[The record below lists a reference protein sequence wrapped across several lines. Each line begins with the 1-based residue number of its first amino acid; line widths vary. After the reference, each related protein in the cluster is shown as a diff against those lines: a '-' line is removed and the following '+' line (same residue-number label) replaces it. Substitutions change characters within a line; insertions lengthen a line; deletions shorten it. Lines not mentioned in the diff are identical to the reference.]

1 MNVIYE
7 INPPKILHDSV
18 ININTINHEIEK
30 FLFRTQVL
38 SKLTNFIH
46 ITDSVL
52 GIPRISSIHG
62 AALIAENLKN
72 DQLKISCSVR
82 TRDRNINSLIQ
93 FATQSV
99 YLKIQ
104 DLLFIMGDKP
114 QLKNKL
120 TDNTQLSK
128 PTDVIKILNSLGYS
142 DLLNLNLSIPNKI
155 VNINNFIKKTQANP
169 YGFVTQSINSVQEV
183 KDIKGMLEPSPIKLI
198 PCIMLPSEKNS
209 QAAKMI
215 GLDWKEYEDNVLE
228 FILQVGK
235 LVDHILITSPNS
247 FSEGVDLLSKIKSL

>member
-18 ININTINHEIEK
+18 ININTINREIEK
-30 FLFRTQVL
+30 FLYRTLIL

-62 AALIAENLKN
+62 AALITENLKN

-99 YLKIQ
+99 YLKVK

-114 QLKNKL
+114 QLNNKIPE
-120 TDNTQLSK
+120 DTQLSK
-128 PTDVIKILNSLGYS
+128 PTDVIKILKSLGYS
-142 DLLNLNLSIPNKI
+142 DLINLNLSIPNKI
-155 VNINNFIKKTQANP
+155 INSNNFIKKKQANP
-169 YGFVTQSINSVQEV
+169 YGFITQSINSVQEV
-183 KDIKGMLEPSPIKLI
+183 KDLKRMLEPSPIKLI
-198 PCIMLPSEKNS
+198 PCIMIPSEKNS

-215 GLDWKEYEDNVLE
+215 GLDWKEYEDNLLE

-235 LVDHILITSPNS
+235 LVDQILITSPNS
-247 FSEGVDLLSKIKSL
+247 FSEGVELLSKIKSF

>member
-7 INPPKILHDSV
+7 INPPKILHGSV
-18 ININTINHEIEK
+18 ININTINQEIEK
-30 FLFRTQVL
+30 FLYRTQI
-38 SKLTNFIH
+38 LTKHTNSIH

-52 GIPRISSIHG
+52 GIPRISSVHG
-62 AALIAENLKN
+62 AALITDYLKN

-99 YLKIQ
+99 YLGIK

-114 QLKNKL
+114 QLNNKIPVD
-120 TDNTQLSK
+120 TPLSK

-142 DLLNLNLSIPNKI
+142 DLINLNLSIPNKI
-155 VNINNFIKKTQANP
+155 INVNNLIKKTQANP
-169 YGFVTQSINSVQEV
+169 YGFITQSISSVQEV
-183 KDIKGMLEPSPIKLI
+183 KDIKKLLEPSPIKLI
-198 PCIMLPSEKNS
+198 PCIMIPSEKNN

-215 GLDWKEYEDNVLE
+215 GLDWKGYENNLLE
-228 FILQVGK
+228 FILQVGD

-247 FSEGVDLLSKIKSL
+247 FSEGVDLISKIKSF

>member
-18 ININTINHEIEK
+18 ININTINQEIEK
-30 FLFRTQVL
+30 FLYRAHTL
-38 SKLTNFIH
+38 SKNTNFIH

-52 GIPRISSIHG
+52 GIPRISSLHG
-62 AALIAENLKN
+62 AALITDYLKN
-72 DQLKISCSVR
+72 DHLKISCSVR

-93 FATQSV
+93 FATQAV
-99 YLKIQ
+99 YLKIK

-114 QLKNKL
+114 QLNNKISED
-120 TDNTQLSK
+120 TPLSK

-142 DLLNLNLSIPNKI
+142 GLINLNLSIPNKI
-155 VNINNFIKKTQANP
+155 ININNFIKKTQANP
-169 YGFVTQSINSVQEV
+169 YGFITQSINSVQEV
-183 KDIKGMLEPSPIKLI
+183 KDIKRLLEPSPIKLI
-198 PCIMLPSEKNS
+198 PCIMIPSEKNN

-215 GLDWKEYEDNVLE
+215 GLDWKEYENNLLE

-235 LVDHILITSPNS
+235 HVDHILITSPNS
-247 FSEGVDLLSKIKSL
+247 FSEGVDLLSKIKGF

>member
-7 INPPKILHDSV
+7 INPPKILHNSV
-18 ININTINHEIEK
+18 INVNTINQEIEK
-30 FLFRTQVL
+30 FLYRTQIL
-38 SKLTNFIH
+38 TKYTNFIH

-62 AALIAENLKN
+62 AALITDYLKN
-72 DQLKISCSVR
+72 GQLKISCSVR

-99 YLKIQ
+99 YLKIK

-114 QLKNKL
+114 QLNNK
-120 TDNTQLSK
+120 TPVDTPLSK
-128 PTDVIKILNSLGYS
+128 PTDVIKILNSLGFS
-142 DLLNLNLSIPNKI
+142 DLINLNLSIPNKI
-155 VNINNFIKKTQANP
+155 ININNFIKKTQANP
-169 YGFVTQSINSVQEV
+169 YGFITQSIKSVQEV
-183 KDIKGMLEPSPIKLI
+183 KDIKRLLDTSPIKLV
-198 PCIMLPSEKNS
+198 PCIMIPSEKNN

-215 GLDWKEYEDNVLE
+215 GLDWKGYENNLLE
-228 FILQVGK
+228 FILQVGE

-247 FSEGVDLLSKIKSL
+247 FSEGLDILSKIKSF

>member
-18 ININTINHEIEK
+18 ININTINQEIEK
-30 FLFRTQVL
+30 FLSRTQI
-38 SKLTNFIH
+38 LTKHTDFIH

-52 GIPRISSIHG
+52 GIPRISSVHA
-62 AALIAENLKN
+62 AALITEYLKN

-99 YLKIQ
+99 YLKIK

-114 QLKNKL
+114 QLNNK
-120 TDNTQLSK
+120 TPVDYPLSK
-128 PTDVIKILNSLGYS
+128 PTDVIKTLNSLGYS
-142 DLLNLNLSIPNKI
+142 DLINLNLSIPNRI
-155 VNINNFIKKTQANP
+155 ININNFKKKTQANP
-169 YGFVTQSINSVQEV
+169 YGFVTQSIKSVQEV
-183 KDIKGMLEPSPIKLI
+183 KDIKRLLDPSPIKLI
-198 PCIMLPSEKNS
+198 PCIMIPSEKNN

-215 GLDWKEYEDNVLE
+215 GLDWKGYENNLLE
-228 FILQVGK
+228 FILQVGE
-235 LVDHILITSPNS
+235 LVDQILITSPNS
-247 FSEGVDLLSKIKSL
+247 FSEGLDILSKIKSF